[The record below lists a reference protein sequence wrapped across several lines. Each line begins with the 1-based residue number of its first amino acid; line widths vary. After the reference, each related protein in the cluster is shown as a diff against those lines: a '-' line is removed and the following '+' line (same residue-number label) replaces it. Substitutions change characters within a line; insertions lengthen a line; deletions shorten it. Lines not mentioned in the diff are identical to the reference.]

1 MRSTNKVAKYVA
13 IALGLILAIFII
25 SVIVKTTL
33 GIFGAFGH
41 FGKNA
46 ASSSVTNK
54 EFSQEFNGV
63 TSPVSYTHLDFGLRL
78 TNSPLHGPFAI
89 QALRRSS
96 RSRNCLLYTS
106 RCV

>member
-1 MRSTNKVAKYVA
+1 MRSTNKVVKYVA
-13 IALGLILAIFII
+13 LALGLILAIFII

-63 TSPVSYTHLDFGLRL
+63 TSLDLDYSAGYLE
-78 TNSPLHGPFAI
+78 I
-89 QALRRSS
+89 QRGMFLGSKVIIFRIILPSS
-96 RSRNCLLYTS
+96 KKMTR
-106 RCV
+106 

>member
-25 SVIVKTTL
+25 SVIVRTVL

-46 ASSSVTNK
+46 ASNTVTN
-54 EFSQEFNGV
+54 
-63 TSPVSYTHLDFGLRL
+63 
-78 TNSPLHGPFAI
+78 
-89 QALRRSS
+89 
-96 RSRNCLLYTS
+96 
-106 RCV
+106 